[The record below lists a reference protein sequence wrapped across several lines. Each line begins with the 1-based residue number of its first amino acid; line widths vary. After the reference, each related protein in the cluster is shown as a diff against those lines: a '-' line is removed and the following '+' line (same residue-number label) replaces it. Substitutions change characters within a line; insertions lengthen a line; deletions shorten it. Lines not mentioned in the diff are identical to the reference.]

1 MNSPHLLW
9 GSSPICPNDNSS
21 IYSKVIK
28 MSEQRSVDLERIIK
42 DWGKLNDS
50 PNAILEALVVVERLE
65 ALWGPAVEAYV
76 PQQTK
81 PHVAMKFEKNDGHNQ
96 AWINV
101 GHVDYKNCF
110 PDSLE
115 SGTPGVCRTR
125 LSTSGKNN
133 GGTTKKSGLIP
144 MTQCPYL
151 DNPFPI
157 TGSCECG
164 WKP

>member
-1 MNSPHLLW
+1 
-9 GSSPICPNDNSS
+9 
-21 IYSKVIK
+21 
-28 MSEQRSVDLERIIK
+28 MSEQRSIVLGQIIK
-42 DWGKLNDS
+42 DWGKLNDY
-50 PNAILEALVVVERLE
+50 PNAFVEALAVVERLE
-65 ALWGPAVEAYV
+65 ALWGPVVEAYV

-81 PHVAMKFEKNDGHNQ
+81 PHVAMKFEKNEGHNQ

-101 GHVDYKNCF
+101 GHVDYKKCF

-125 LSTSGKNN
+125 LSTSGKNS
-133 GGTTKKSGLIP
+133 GGPNKKPGLIP

>member
-1 MNSPHLLW
+1 M
-9 GSSPICPNDNSS
+9 
-21 IYSKVIK
+21 
-28 MSEQRSVDLERIIK
+28 
-42 DWGKLNDS
+42 NDS
-50 PNAILEALVVVERLE
+50 ANAIAEALAVVERLE
-65 ALWGPAVEAYV
+65 AIWGPVAEAYV

-101 GHVDYKNCF
+101 GHVDYKYSFEN
-110 PDSLE
+110 SIE
-115 SGTPGVCRTR
+115 SGHPGVSRTR
-125 LSTSGKNN
+125 LVTSVPKS
-133 GGTTKKSGLIP
+133 GGTKSSGLIP
-144 MTQCPYL
+144 MTQCPEL